1 MKPIN
6 KFTLC
11 ISSLLFIIVIAGCS
25 RVEQYGNP
33 ISDREITKINSI
45 FSNTKNYEG
54 KTVKVEGRILSECPT
69 GCWVNLKDETNVIY
83 VDFNPSGIAI
93 PQKVGSRITVE
104 GKVVSKPGRTT
115 IIGKGVEL
123 K

>member
-1 MKPIN
+1 MKLIN

-11 ISSLLFIIVIAGCS
+11 VSFLLFIIAIAGCS

-33 ISDREITKINSI
+33 ISDREITKINTI

-54 KTVKVEGRILSECPT
+54 KTVKVEGSIFSECPT
-69 GCWVNLKDETNVIY
+69 GCWLNLKDETNVIY
-83 VDFNPSGIAI
+83 IDLNPSGIAI
-93 PQKVGSRITVE
+93 PQKIGGSITVE
-104 GKVVSKPGRTT
+104 GEVVNKSGRTM

-123 K
+123 R